1 MKRSRYVL
9 IIILVFIVLGVVTLA
24 SFFLGSLSR
33 TPSVP
38 ARAYLDIP
46 LAGEIEEWSS
56 PTWIDTLILGRTP
69 LSVHDIW
76 WNLRKAR
83 GDRRIQSVLLRLN
96 VLLCDWAKVN
106 EIREAVIDFR
116 RSGKPVY
123 AYIEEAPD
131 FDKEYFLATACDRVI
146 LHPLGWLGVNG
157 LSGSAMFLRGTLDK
171 LGLQAEVEHVEEFKT
186 AYNMFTEKG
195 YTPSH
200 RLMVESILGDLF
212 ETYVGAV
219 AEAREKSEEEVR
231 AWIDKGF
238 FQADEALQAGLVDDL
253 MFEDEALRLLAEA
266 SGSDRR
272 VRHEDYARIKP
283 ESLGLN
289 RGRKI
294 ALIYAMGTILSGES
308 LNDGMI
314 GSRTLGRWL
323 RRAREDQNTAA
334 VILRVD
340 SPGGS
345 AVASDSIW
353 REIALTKKV
362 KPVVVSMSDLAGSGG
377 YWISMGANK
386 IVAQPQTL
394 TGSIGVVFGKFNL
407 KGLYEKMGVSTERMV
422 FGEHADAFS
431 PFRSFTP
438 EERAAIKKQILWIYD
453 RFLTKAAE
461 GRDTTKEEVDTIGKG
476 RVWTGRQA
484 LDLGLVDETGGLS
497 RAVALA
503 KELAG
508 ISAYQDV
515 RLDVWPRKTSLWGSF
530 LGRRETGLR
539 TAPRSRLLKSLAD
552 LERLLNGDR
561 VLSLMPLDPALR

>member
-9 IIILVFIVLGVVTLA
+9 IIVLVFLVLGVVTVA
-24 SFFLGSLSR
+24 SFLLSSLSR
-33 TPSVP
+33 SPSVP

-46 LAGEIEEWSS
+46 LAGEIVEWAS
-56 PTWIDTLILGRTP
+56 PTWIDALILGRTP

-83 GDRRIQSVLLRLN
+83 GDRRVRSVLLRLN
-96 VLLCDWAKVN
+96 LLLCDWAKVN

-116 RSGKPVY
+116 RSGKQVY

-131 FDKEYFLATACDRVI
+131 FDKEYFLATACDRII

-157 LSGSAMFLRGTLDK
+157 LGGSAPFLKGTLDK
-171 LGLQAEVEHVEEFKT
+171 LGIQAEVEHVEEFKT

-200 RLMVESILGDLF
+200 RLMMESILGDLF
-212 ETYVGAV
+212 ETYVGTV

-238 FQADEALQAGLVDDL
+238 FHADEALRAGLVDDL
-253 MFEDEALRLLAEA
+253 MFEDEALRLVAEA
-266 SGSDRR
+266 SGADRR
-272 VRHEDYARIKP
+272 IRHEDYARIKP

-289 RGRKI
+289 RGRKV
-294 ALIYAMGTILSGES
+294 ALIYAMGTILGGES

-314 GSRTLGRWL
+314 GSRTLGRRL

-353 REIALTKKV
+353 REVALTKKV
-362 KPVVVSMSDLAGSGG
+362 KPVVVSMSDVAGSGG
-377 YWISMGANK
+377 YWISMGAHR

-394 TGSIGVVFGKFNL
+394 TGSIGVLFGKFNL
-407 KGLYEKMGVSTERMV
+407 KGLYETLGVRSERIV
-422 FGEHADAFS
+422 FGKHADLFS
-431 PFRSFTP
+431 SFRSFTL
-438 EERAAIKKQILWIYD
+438 EERAAVKKQILWIYD

-461 GRDTTKEEVDTIGKG
+461 GRDTTKEDVDRIGRG

-484 LDLGLVDETGGLS
+484 HGLGLVDEMGGLS
-497 RAVALA
+497 RAIELA

-515 RLDVWPRKTSLWGSF
+515 RLDVWPRKTSVWGSLF
-530 LGRRETGLR
+530 GRREAVMK
-539 TAPRSRLLKSLAD
+539 TAPGPRFFKALSELEALLP
-552 LERLLNGDR
+552 GDR
-561 VLSLMPLDPALR
+561 VLSLMPPIPSFR